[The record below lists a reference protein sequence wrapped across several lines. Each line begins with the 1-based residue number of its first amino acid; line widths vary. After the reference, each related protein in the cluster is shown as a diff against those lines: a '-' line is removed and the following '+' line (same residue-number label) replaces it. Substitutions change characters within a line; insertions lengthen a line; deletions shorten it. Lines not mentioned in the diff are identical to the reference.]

1 MDPEYYLVIFHLRR
15 NTKMKKKLLY
25 LTQSFLLVKKDRMQC
40 IMLEL
45 ILKDF
50 NAQVLLF
57 KNAIFW

>member
-1 MDPEYYLVIFHLRR
+1 MDPEYYLVIFHLQR